1 MGRKMEA
8 VEFIN
13 PKITVS
19 IPSVFIMFTNVDK
32 KRILIIDPGKK
43 DSVSFV
49 YSDCPNFCPA

>member
-1 MGRKMEA
+1 MEA